1 MPAPHQDTAPVFKSE
16 VTPTENGGLVLVGSF
31 RVPLVFENI
40 VDGLDQI
47 EAQIERAGQEFKR
60 QTTPAALEAADARCS
75 QLFQQTQ
82 PHLIKNGKPPFT
94 IVAQYGEV
102 KFKRQRLV
110 NTQTGK
116 TLTPSAILWQTS
128 KRHHITSA
136 TRKAACDAS
145 QEVSYRKAAK
155 QLAEK
160 AGTEQ
165 LISTST
171 VWNKKQDKGKELEQN
186 QNDFVQQVRSGKEVT
201 LPAGVPSNSTR
212 CIEEGKIQIQMDEV
226 KTKSQEK
233 DKKWNLTYTAT
244 IETADKECYYLAGKS
259 VEQLSMVLMAYL
271 MMLGYLDKSLE
282 VVSDGATWISD
293 WVSSVTQ
300 VPVVQILCWFHLQKR
315 IYEGLSAVGWA
326 KEQRE
331 LLEREI
337 LGLLWKGK
345 TAQVVWI
352 LWGLRSKSRVPKR
365 IDELMGYLLR
375 KRRLIVDYEAR
386 RGERQWLA
394 STRVEGWNDT
404 AVADRCKHRGAS
416 WTASGVLAVA
426 LYQSQKIHTNS

>member
-1 MPAPHQDTAPVFKSE
+1 MPTPNQDTASVFKSE
-16 VTPTENGGLVLVGSF
+16 VTQTANGGLALAGTF
-31 RVPLVFENI
+31 HVPLVFENTI
-40 VDGLDQI
+40 DGLDQI
-47 EAQIERAGQEFKR
+47 EALIEHAGQEFKR
-60 QTTPAALEAADARCS
+60 QTTPAALEAADAQCS
-75 QLFQQTQ
+75 QLLLQTQ
-82 PHLIKNGKPPFT
+82 PHLKKHGKPPFT

-102 KFKRQRLV
+102 KFKRQRLL

-128 KRHHITSA
+128 QHHHITSA

-145 QEVSYRKAAK
+145 QDASYRKAAK

-171 VWNKKQDKGKELEQN
+171 VWNKKQEKGKELEQN
-186 QNDFVQQVRSGKEVT
+186 QNDFVQQVQSGKKVT
-201 LPAGVPSNSTR
+201 LPVGVPSNSTR
-212 CIEEGKIQIQMDEV
+212 RIEDGTIQVQLDEV
-226 KTKSQEK
+226 KTKSQEEN
-233 DKKWNLTYTAT
+233 KKWNLTYTAT
-244 IETADKECYYLAGKS
+244 IETAEGVCYYLAGRS
-259 VEQLSMVLMAYL
+259 VEQLTMVLMAYL
-271 MMLGYLDKSLE
+271 MMLGYMDKSLE

-293 WVSSVTQ
+293 WVGSITQ
-300 VPVVQILCWFHLQKR
+300 VPVVQILCWFHLRKR
-315 IYEGLSAVGWA
+315 IYESLGAVGLA

-331 LLEREI
+331 LLEHEI
-337 LGLLWKGK
+337 LGLLWQGK

-352 LWGLRSKSRVPKR
+352 LWELRSKSRVPKR
-365 IDELMGYLLR
+365 IDDLMGYLLR
-375 KRRLIVDYEAR
+375 KKRLIVDYEAR
-386 RGERQWLA
+386 RGESLWLA

-404 AVADRCKHRGAS
+404 AVADRCKHRRAS